1 MIKRIAVA
9 GANGW
14 LGSKIV
20 CEAIRQFGRDNVLC
34 LHRPDADLF
43 RLRKLAPEALCQTT
57 DCQLDALKEFCPDTV
72 ICTACSYKTK
82 SEYIE
87 ESIDANYA
95 YPAKLLMDA
104 QTINCPV
111 FISISTS
118 LPPDLNLYAFTK
130 SQFSMLG
137 QFLVKQG
144 KISFVSFRCEA
155 IYGPDEPPNRFIP
168 SVISKLKAHR
178 LLELTTGTQHRDF
191 VWIHDVVDAL
201 LFCAA
206 ISFRE
211 KHYLEIPMGSGVAP
225 EIREIVTFL
234 KEQLGSRSELCFGA
248 VPMRENEPDL
258 CADLTLLQSLGYNRK
273 PLSWKQGLLKLIGKE
288 CRE

>member
-1 MIKRIAVA
+1 MKKRIAVA

-34 LHRPDADLF
+34 LHRPDADLS
-43 RLRKLAPEALCQTT
+43 RLEKLAPGALCQTT
-57 DCQLDALKEFCPDTV
+57 DCQQEALSAFRPDTV

-82 SEYIE
+82 SEYID

-95 YPAKLLMDA
+95 YPAKLLIDA
-104 QTINCPV
+104 QATNCPA

-137 QFLVKQG
+137 EFLVKRG
-144 KISFVSFRCEA
+144 KISFISFRCEA
-155 IYGPDEPPNRFIP
+155 IYGPDEPENRFIP
-168 SVISKLKAHR
+168 NVISKLKADSP
-178 LLELTTGTQHRDF
+178 LELTEGTQHRDF
-191 VWIHDVVDAL
+191 VWIQDVVDAL
-201 LFCAA
+201 LFC
-206 ISFRE
+206 SELPSRE
-211 KHYLEIPMGSGVAP
+211 KQYLEVPMGSGSAP

-234 KEQLGSRSELCFGA
+234 KEQLRSRSKLCFGA

-273 PLSWKQGLLKLIGKE
+273 PLSWKQGLLQLIGKE

>member
-1 MIKRIAVA
+1 MRIAVA

-14 LGSKIV
+14 LGSNIAG
-20 CEAIRQFGRDNVLC
+20 EAIRRFGRDNVLC
-34 LHRPDADLF
+34 LHRPGADLS
-43 RLRKLAPEALCQTT
+43 RLHNSVTDPLCRTA
-57 DCQLDALKEFCPDTV
+57 DCQLEALRDFQPDTV

-95 YPAKLLMDA
+95 YPAKLLIDA
-104 QTINCPV
+104 QATNCPV

-118 LPPDLNLYAFTK
+118 LPRNLNLYAFTK
-130 SQFSMLG
+130 SQFSDLG
-137 QFLVKQG
+137 KFLVKQG
-144 KISFVSFRCEA
+144 KISFISFRCEA
-155 IYGPDEPPNRFIP
+155 IYGPDEPSNRFI
-168 SVISKLKAHR
+168 SNVISKLKTDSPLA
-178 LLELTTGTQHRDF
+178 LTVGTQHRDF

-206 ISFRE
+206 ITNRE
-211 KHYLEIPMGSGVAP
+211 KNFLEIPMGSGAAP

-234 KEQLGSRSELCFGA
+234 KDQLHSRSELCFGA

-258 CADLTLLQSLGYNRK
+258 CADLTLLRSLGYPGK
-273 PLSWKQGLLKLIGKE
+273 PLSWKQGLLKLIEKE
-288 CRE
+288 KLE